1 MAVKKLNHSGL
12 QGDKEFFVEVH
23 MLSLMRHPNLVNLIG
38 YCIEGEQRLLIYEF
52 MPLGSLEYHLHGNA
66 NRQFSLTQVM
76 RFRFATK

>member
-38 YCIEGEQRLLIYEF
+38 YCSEGEQRLLIYEF

-66 NRQFSLTQVM
+66 HSLFSP
-76 RFRFATK
+76 